1 MFFLSSH
8 IPHFRPFPESV
19 PLQED
24 RLSITIF
31 LGMPQ
36 LHGAIGEHV
45 HTRGEQERRV
55 PCHAMGMGI
64 SDSGCISWGYNE
76 DIMGDN
82 GDN

>member
-1 MFFLSSH
+1 MFFQWLSVFFLSSIH

-64 SDSGCISWGYNE
+64 SDSGCISWGYN
-76 DIMGDN
+76 GR
-82 GDN
+82 